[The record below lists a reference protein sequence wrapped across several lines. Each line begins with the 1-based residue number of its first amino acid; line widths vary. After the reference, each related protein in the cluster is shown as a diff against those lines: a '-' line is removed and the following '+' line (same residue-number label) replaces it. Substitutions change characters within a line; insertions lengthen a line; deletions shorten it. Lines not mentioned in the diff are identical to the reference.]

1 MRNFVY
7 RIRIFGLR
15 IYFSNCRL
23 KKRSSIEIR
32 RNSQKVKNALAAVKQ
47 RKYRQLNGCCEI
59 CGKHLEPD
67 EVQMH
72 HTLPYAEFP
81 QYGANPANI
90 EMTCEE
96 CHQYMHFNPY
106 AKLESMEQAAKAF
119 GFDLREYYENKASKN
134 KKKQQNGN
142 NNE

>member
-1 MRNFVY
+1 MKNFAY

-23 KKRSSIEIR
+23 KKRSNIEIR

-81 QYGANPANI
+81 QYGTNPANI

-96 CHQYMHFNPY
+96 CHQFMHFNPY

-134 KKKQQNGN
+134 EKEQQNGN

>member
-90 EMTCEE
+90 ELTCEE

-119 GFDLREYYENKASKN
+119 GFDLREYYENKAR
-134 KKKQQNGN
+134 
-142 NNE
+142 NNEKKSESATI

>member
-1 MRNFVY
+1 MKNFVY

-23 KKRSSIEIR
+23 KKRSNIEIR

-81 QYGANPANI
+81 QYGTNPANI

-96 CHQYMHFNPY
+96 CHQFMHFNPY

-119 GFDLREYYENKASKN
+119 GFDLREYYESKASKN
-134 KKKQQNGN
+134 EKKS
-142 NNE
+142 ESATI

>member
-1 MRNFVY
+1 MKNFVY
-7 RIRIFGLR
+7 KLRIFGLR

-81 QYGANPANI
+81 QYGADPANI

-134 KKKQQNGN
+134 EKKS
-142 NNE
+142 ESATI